1 MNPHVER
8 LLTGL
13 GLDVAYVRGRGTR
26 LHDADGRAYLDFA
39 GAYGALPFGHDPE
52 VVWTALDGMR
62 RAGEPSLTQPSLPVA
77 ARELADRLAARTGL
91 PHAFFTNSGAES
103 VEAAIKVV
111 RAATGRL
118 LVVSAEDSFHGKTLG
133 ALSATGRATYQ
144 RPFGAPAD
152 GFVTVPFGDVGA
164 LRALF
169 AERGG
174 EIAGLLLEP
183 VQGEGGVRPAP
194 PGYLAEARRLCSA
207 HGARLVFD
215 EVQTGL
221 GRTGRMFAYEH
232 AGVVPDVLA
241 LAKALGGGVVPI
253 GAVLYSDDC
262 LTEDFALRH
271 TSTFGGN
278 TLCARVGIAA
288 FDLLTAD
295 GERIVAESARKG
307 ARLRAGLRKLA
318 EAHPGLV
325 TDVRGEG
332 LLLGLELTDDPREFG
347 QQGLLRSLA
356 HAQGLAAVL
365 CGHLLRAEGIRVAPA
380 YFAARVIRVEPPL
393 TVTDEECDEFLA
405 ALDRALGRIAAGDS
419 AALFAH
425 LTGGGPAGAGA
436 PARPR
441 PRPRP
446 VPRRDEPR
454 WAFIGHPTDDES
466 YESFDPALGLPGHG
480 VKRLFDRLE
489 LTRSAD
495 TPAGM
500 LVGASRLTSDD
511 GRSSYGELFALP
523 YDARALL
530 DLPTARAAALIG
542 RAVAEAAERGARIV
556 GLGAYTSVVTA
567 GGTLLGAT
575 PVPVTTGN
583 AYTAASALDGIAR
596 TARDRGLDLRGA
608 RCVVLGAAGSVGR
621 AMTLLLAEEVGS
633 LVLVGNPRSG
643 RAGLARLDAVA
654 AEIRGD
660 LVPETTTAAAE
671 AIAGAD
677 LVVAATSSPG
687 LLIDPATPKPGAIIC
702 DVSQPANAGPEL
714 AEQRP
719 DLAVFA
725 GGLVELPGRQDFGLD
740 VALPPGVIWACTA
753 ETVILSQ
760 LDGELPLS
768 RRGDRLDI
776 ATVAR
781 LRTEGARLGFRLHLP
796 TPPTRSHP

>member
-1 MNPHVER
+1 M
-8 LLTGL
+8 
-13 GLDVAYVRGRGTR
+13 
-26 LHDADGRAYLDFA
+26 
-39 GAYGALPFGHDPE
+39 
-52 VVWTALDGMR
+52 
-62 RAGEPSLTQPSLPVA
+62 
-77 ARELADRLAARTGL
+77 
-91 PHAFFTNSGAES
+91 
-103 VEAAIKVV
+103 V

-466 YESFDPALGLPGHG
+466 YESFDPALGLSLIH
-480 VKRLFDRLE
+480 
-489 LTRSAD
+489 
-495 TPAGM
+495 
-500 LVGASRLTSDD
+500 